1 MALCTN
7 LLSLGLLRLQISDQC
22 EVRKT
27 KILAKSKTVMNT
39 LKNTGIDEMC
49 ANFGSCVNFSGIGE
63 KKSENLFRGGL
74 C

>member
-1 MALCTN
+1 MALCIN
-7 LLSLGLLRLQISDQC
+7 LLSFGLLRLQISNQC

-39 LKNTGIDEMC
+39 LKNSDIEEMC
-49 ANFGSCVNFSGIGE
+49 ANFRSCVNFSGIGE
-63 KKSENLFRGGL
+63 KRVRTYLRGGL